1 MKTKKN
7 MVGSAVGQAGFSE
20 SIPRVSEFQRFRR
33 VFFGRPVVIFG
44 FVIISLLVFAAVFAS
59 FISPYD
65 PYQPNLT
72 ENLRQPSLAHWLG
85 TDNLG
90 RDVVSRLIFGTRVSL
105 MVGFVSVGVAT
116 VVGMTL
122 GLLAGYFG
130 KWLDAIL
137 MRIIDGLMMIPPIIL
152 ALVFAAVLGGGLKN
166 VMIAMGIAITPS
178 YCRLMRGQVLSIKQ
192 SDYILMAHAVG
203 SNDTRIMARHIL
215 PNCLPPLLVLITLNL
230 GGAILAE
237 AALSFLGIGV
247 TPPTAAWGNMVYDG
261 QKYVLHYPFLSF
273 APGVC
278 IMLVVLAFNMIGDG
292 LRDALDPRLR
302 GTL

>member
-1 MKTKKN
+1 MKTKKKLID
-7 MVGSAVGQAGFSE
+7 SATSQAVFSE
-20 SIPRVSEFQRFRR
+20 SMPRITELQRFRR

-44 FVIISLLVFAAVFAS
+44 FVVIILLILGAIFAPLVA
-59 FISPYD
+59 PYD
-65 PYQPNLT
+65 PNMPSLK
-72 ENLRQPSLAHWLG
+72 ENLQQPSLSHWLG

-116 VVGMTL
+116 AVGMTL

-192 SDYILMAHAVG
+192 SDYILMARTIG
-203 SNDTRIMARHIL
+203 SKDFRIMIKHIL
-215 PNCLPPLLVLITLNL
+215 PNCIPPLLVLITLNL

-247 TPPTAAWGNMVYDG
+247 TPPTPAWGNMVYDG

-302 GTL
+302 GTI

>member
-1 MKTKKN
+1 MKTGKN
-7 MVGSAVGQAGFSE
+7 VVDSASGQVGFSE
-20 SIPRVSEFQRFRR
+20 TVPRITEFQRFRR

-44 FVIISLLVFAAVFAS
+44 FVVIFLLVFCAIFAP

-65 PYQPNLT
+65 PYQPSLKDNLQ
-72 ENLRQPSLAHWLG
+72 QPSLSHWLG

-90 RDVVSRLIFGTRVSL
+90 RDVVSRLIYGTRVSL

-116 VVGMTL
+116 VLGMTL
-122 GLLAGYFG
+122 GVLTGYYG
-130 KWLDAIL
+130 KWLDAVV

-166 VMIAMGIAITPS
+166 VMIALGISLTPS
-178 YCRLMRGQVLSIKQ
+178 YCRLMRGQVISIKQ
-192 SDYILMAHAVG
+192 ADYILMAHAEG
-203 SNDTRIMARHIL
+203 SNDTRIMLRHIV

-261 QKYVLHYPFLSF
+261 QKYVFHYPFLSF

>member
-1 MKTKKN
+1 MKIKKN
-7 MVGSAVGQAGFSE
+7 TVDSAISEPIFSE
-20 SIPRVSEFQRFRR
+20 SAPRITEFQRFRR

-44 FVIISLLVFAAVFAS
+44 FVVIFLLLFCAIFAPFIAPFDPNQPSLK
-59 FISPYD
+59 D
-65 PYQPNLT
+65 NLQ
-72 ENLRQPSLAHWLG
+72 QPSLAHWLG

-116 VVGMTL
+116 VFGMTL
-122 GLLAGYFG
+122 GMLAGYYG
-130 KWLDAIL
+130 KWLDAVL

-178 YCRLMRGQVLSIKQ
+178 YCRLMRGQVLSIRQ
-192 SDYILMAHAVG
+192 SDYILMARAQG
-203 SNDTRIMARHIL
+203 SRNARIMLTHIV
-215 PNCLPPLLVLITLNL
+215 PNCVPPLLVLITLNL

-237 AALSFLGIGV
+237 AALSFLGVGV

-261 QKYVLHYPFLSF
+261 QRYVFHYPFLSF

>member
-7 MVGSAVGQAGFSE
+7 NADTATTQTGFSE
-20 SIPRVSEFQRFRR
+20 SMPHATEFQRFRR

-44 FVIISLLVFAAVFAS
+44 FVVIFLLVFGAIFAS
-59 FISPYD
+59 FIAPYD
-65 PYQPNLT
+65 PNLPSLK
-72 ENLRQPSLAHWLG
+72 ENLQHPSLSHWLG

-116 VVGMTL
+116 VFGMTL

-137 MRIIDGLMMIPPIIL
+137 MRVIDGLMMIPPIIL

-178 YCRLMRGQVLSIKQ
+178 YCRLMRGQVLAIKQ
-192 SDYILMAHAVG
+192 SDYILMARAVG
-203 SNDTRIMARHIL
+203 SNDARIMARHIL

-237 AALSFLGIGV
+237 AALSFLGVGV
-247 TPPTAAWGNMVYDG
+247 TPPTPAWGNMVYDG
-261 QKYVLHYPFLSF
+261 QKYVFNYPFLSF

>member
-1 MKTKKN
+1 MMKTKN
-7 MVGSAVGQAGFSE
+7 NIVGSAAGQAGFSE
-20 SIPRVSEFQRFRR
+20 SLPRVSEFQRFRR

-44 FVIISLLVFAAVFAS
+44 FVVIFLLVFAAIFAS
-59 FISPYD
+59 FIAPYD
-65 PYQPNLT
+65 PN
-72 ENLRQPSLAHWLG
+72 QPSLKENLQQPSPAHWLG

-105 MVGFVSVGVAT
+105 MVGFLSVGVAT
-116 VVGMTL
+116 VLGMIL

-152 ALVFAAVLGGGLKN
+152 ALVFAAVLGGGLRN
-166 VMIAMGIAITPS
+166 VMIAMGIALTPS
-178 YCRLMRGQVLSIKQ
+178 YCRLMRGQVLAIKQ
-192 SDYILMAHAVG
+192 SDYILMARAVG
-203 SNDTRIMARHIL
+203 SKDSRIMAIHIF

-261 QKYVLHYPFLSF
+261 RDTFLTTRFFLLRPASVL
-273 APGVC
+273 C
-278 IMLVVLAFNMIGDG
+278 W
-292 LRDALDPRLR
+292 
-302 GTL
+302 

>member
-1 MKTKKN
+1 MKTRRN
-7 MVGSAVGQAGFSE
+7 VISSVSNETDFSV
-20 SIPRVSEFQRFRR
+20 SMPHVSEFQRFRR

-44 FVIISLLVFAAVFAS
+44 FIVILLLVFAAIFAPL
-59 FISPYD
+59 ISPYD
-65 PYQPNLT
+65 PN
-72 ENLRQPSLAHWLG
+72 QPSLKENLQQPSTTHWLG

-90 RDVVSRLIFGTRVSL
+90 RDTLSRLIFGTRISL

-116 VVGMTL
+116 VVGVNL

-152 ALVFAAVLGGGLKN
+152 ALVFAAALGGGLKN
-166 VMIAMGIAITPS
+166 VMIAMGIALTPS
-178 YCRLMRGQVLSIKQ
+178 YCRLMRGQVLSVKQ
-192 SDYILMAHAVG
+192 ADYILMSHAIG
-203 SNDTRIMARHIL
+203 SKDLRIMIKHIV

-247 TPPTAAWGNMVYDG
+247 TPPTPAWGNMVFDG
-261 QKYVLHYPFLSF
+261 QRYVFKYPILSF
-273 APGVC
+273 APGAC

>member
-1 MKTKKN
+1 MKTKN
-7 MVGSAVGQAGFSE
+7 NIVGSAAGQAVFNE
-20 SIPRVSEFQRFRR
+20 SLPRVSEFQRFRR

-44 FVIISLLVFAAVFAS
+44 FVVIFLLVFAAIFAS
-59 FISPYD
+59 FIAPYD
-65 PYQPNLT
+65 PN
-72 ENLRQPSLAHWLG
+72 QPSLKDNLQQPSVAHWLG

-105 MVGFVSVGVAT
+105 MVGFLSVGVAT
-116 VVGMTL
+116 VIGMIL
-122 GLLAGYFG
+122 GLTAGYFG

-152 ALVFAAVLGGGLKN
+152 ALVFAAVLGGGLRN
-166 VMIAMGIAITPS
+166 VMIAMGIALTPS
-178 YCRLMRGQVLSIKQ
+178 YCRLMRGQVLAIKQ
-192 SDYILMAHAVG
+192 SDYILMARAVG
-203 SNDTRIMARHIL
+203 SKDSRIMATHIF

-247 TPPTAAWGNMVYDG
+247 TPPTPAWGNMVYDG
-261 QKYVLHYPFLSF
+261 QRYVFNYPFLSF

>member
-1 MKTKKN
+1 MKTKNKG
-7 MVGSAVGQAGFSE
+7 VGPVTVEVGFSE
-20 SIPRVSEFQRFRR
+20 SMPRVSEFQRFRR

-44 FVIISLLVFAAVFAS
+44 FVVIFLLVLAAIFAPL
-59 FISPYD
+59 ISPYD
-65 PYQPNLT
+65 PNLPNLK
-72 ENLRQPSLAHWLG
+72 ENLQQPSLKHWLG

-116 VVGMTL
+116 VVGVNL

-130 KWLDAIL
+130 KWLDAIV

-166 VMIAMGIAITPS
+166 VMIAMGIALTPS

-192 SDYILMAHAVG
+192 ADYILMSHAIG
-203 SNDTRIMARHIL
+203 SKDLRIMIKHIV

-247 TPPTAAWGNMVYDG
+247 TPPTPAWGNMVFNG
-261 QKYVLHYPFLSF
+261 QRYVFKYPILSF

>member
-1 MKTKKN
+1 M
-7 MVGSAVGQAGFSE
+7 
-20 SIPRVSEFQRFRR
+20 I
-33 VFFGRPVVIFG
+33 
-44 FVIISLLVFAAVFAS
+44 
-59 FISPYD
+59 
-65 PYQPNLT
+65 
-72 ENLRQPSLAHWLG
+72 
-85 TDNLG
+85 
-90 RDVVSRLIFGTRVSL
+90 
-105 MVGFVSVGVAT
+105 
-116 VVGMTL
+116 L

-152 ALVFAAVLGGGLKN
+152 ALVFAAVLGGGLRN
-166 VMIAMGIAITPS
+166 VMIALGIALTPS
-178 YCRLMRGQVLSIKQ
+178 YCRLMRGQVLSIRQ
-192 SDYILMAHAVG
+192 SDYILMARAVG
-203 SNDTRIMARHIL
+203 SKDSRIMAIHIF

-261 QKYVLHYPFLSF
+261 QKYILNYPFLSF